1 MAAKET
7 IMNNRIRRIGTC
19 VALGGVALLAGCVG
33 VPTGP
38 SYGSVYSEP
47 YYYSD
52 PSPVIVSPPVYIDG
66 GYGYG
71 SGPRYYGRPGYYG
84 PRGGYDG
91 RRGGYDG
98 PRGGYDGGHG
108 GYDGPRGG
116 YGARPGHPPRADVD
130 PRSGRGVNPGG
141 GPRPGAGI
149 RLPTRPTP
157 LEGSIMRPPP
167 GQTARDQP
175 ALADRP

>member
-1 MAAKET
+1 
-7 IMNNRIRRIGTC
+7 MNNRIRLIGTC
-19 VALGGVALLAGCVG
+19 VAIGSVALLAGCVG

-52 PSPVIVSPPVYIDG
+52 PSPVVVSPQVYIDG
-66 GYGYG
+66 GYGYS
-71 SGPRYYGRPGYYG
+71 SGPRYYGRPGYYS
-84 PRGGYDG
+84 PRGAYDG

-98 PRGGYDGGHG
+98 PRGGY
-108 GYDGPRGG
+108 GPQPGRG
-116 YGARPGHPPRADVD
+116 PRADVD
-130 PRSGRGVNPGG
+130 PRPGRGVNPGSG
-141 GPRPGAGI
+141 TRPGAAI
-149 RLPTRPTP
+149 RSLTRPTP